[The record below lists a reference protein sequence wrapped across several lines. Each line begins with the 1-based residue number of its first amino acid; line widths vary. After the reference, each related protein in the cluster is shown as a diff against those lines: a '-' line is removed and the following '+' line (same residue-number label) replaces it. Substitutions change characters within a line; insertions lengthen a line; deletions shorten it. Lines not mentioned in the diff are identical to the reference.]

1 MLGHVAS
8 VVAIFA
14 QLALCA
20 RKAPASN
27 SRAVKAARVPAGF
40 SNCIFYDDFC
50 DSEGSLPD
58 ASRWAVDLGTQ
69 YDGGPAQWGTGEVET
84 YTDDWQNVR
93 ITADCTLKM
102 TPVRGDDGSWTSS
115 RVETTAGWD
124 FACAA
129 GERLRVEAGIRLGDN
144 PEARSL
150 GIWPAFWALGSDY
163 RGNYQNWPAV
173 GEVDI
178 LESVNGLGRVW
189 HAAHCGANP
198 GGACDEP
205 SGIARVT
212 DPYERGAWHTVA
224 WEVDRSGWGQESMS
238 WYVDGDVQWTLW
250 EEDVDDADAWHAL
263 VANSKMILLN
273 VAVGGGFPDGVSG
286 TTTPTYDTLDGDGAS
301 MEVDYVAVYL
311 EGGW

>member
-1 MLGHVAS
+1 MDGVGVVGIPACGIPKSPHGATAKYFNARPLALVYSAINDFLFFRTCKRTHLVALLPRFFTPWSSVMLGHVAS

-84 YTDDWQNVR
+84 YTDDWQNGR

-102 TPVRGDDGSWTSS
+102 TAGARRRRLVDLVARRDDG
-115 RVETTAGWD
+115 
-124 FACAA
+124 
-129 GERLRVEAGIRLGDN
+129 RLGLCLRGRRAPPRRGRIRLGDN

-150 GIWPAFWALGSDY
+150 GIWPAFWALAPTTAATT
-163 RGNYQNWPAV
+163 RT
-173 GEVDI
+173 
-178 LESVNGLGRVW
+178 GR
-189 HAAHCGANP
+189 P
-198 GGACDEP
+198 
-205 SGIARVT
+205 
-212 DPYERGAWHTVA
+212 
-224 WEVDRSGWGQESMS
+224 WGRLTYSRAS
-238 WYVDGDVQWTLW
+238 TASAG
-250 EEDVDDADAWHAL
+250 
-263 VANSKMILLN
+263 
-273 VAVGGGFPDGVSG
+273 SG
-286 TTTPTYDTLDGDGAS
+286 TPPTAARTRAARATSQAALPASPTRTSAGPGTRLPGRLTGRAGARS
-301 MEVDYVAVYL
+301 P
-311 EGGW
+311 